1 MLKVVLKR
9 IVGVGITPRLLM
21 ARVAILRVLGRIS
34 RPRIEP
40 SKTVG
45 QILFSFPYHSV
56 GDLVLS
62 LTLVDHIHDVW
73 PEARIDVVVGS
84 TMGALVSAIPYV
96 HRVFQLPRSRIRQ
109 PLIAAYAE
117 LQNATRLFRDELSG
131 IAYDLAIAPRWDSAD
146 SFFSAYL
153 AYLTGAPIRCGYS
166 GGSDGGSKEVDN
178 FLTVAATGGGHEHE
192 SLRYARLLSRCG
204 LESAG
209 AIDPATPQ
217 SPIHALQCVAERRKT
232 TGEAMRSPV
241 CEKYVVFSPGATNPR
256 RMWPIERFSEVG
268 RVLFERRGLRTI
280 IIGGPADGRLC
291 AQLANLIGDSALSVA
306 GKTDSL
312 QMLDL
317 LAGSELF
324 LGNDSGPAHIAG
336 GLGISTVV
344 VSPFPLSCALDHPNS
359 PQRFRPAGP
368 RVKVL
373 QPQDPLSPCSP
384 MCQQDAQHCILQV
397 SGEEVLAAIQ
407 SVLHEWHGARA

>member
-1 MLKVVLKR
+1 
-9 IVGVGITPRLLM
+9 
-21 ARVAILRVLGRIS
+21 
-34 RPRIEP
+34 
-40 SKTVG
+40 
-45 QILFSFPYHSV
+45 
-56 GDLVLS
+56 
-62 LTLVDHIHDVW
+62 
-73 PEARIDVVVGS
+73 
-84 TMGALVSAIPYV
+84 
-96 HRVFQLPRSRIRQ
+96 
-109 PLIAAYAE
+109 
-117 LQNATRLFRDELSG
+117 
-131 IAYDLAIAPRWDSAD
+131 
-146 SFFSAYL
+146 
-153 AYLTGAPIRCGYS
+153 
-166 GGSDGGSKEVDN
+166 
-178 FLTVAATGGGHEHE
+178 
-192 SLRYARLLSRCG
+192 
-204 LESAG
+204 
-209 AIDPATPQ
+209 
-217 SPIHALQCVAERRKT
+217 
-232 TGEAMRSPV
+232 
-241 CEKYVVFSPGATNPR
+241 
-256 RMWPIERFSEVG
+256 
-268 RVLFERRGLRTI
+268 FERRGLRTI